1 MIQTHGPNSPR
12 ACRSSPSASS
22 ISGKGPAIDRIT
34 TRINEQIRVSPIR
47 VISET
52 GEQLGVLSTDQAM
65 NRARD
70 VGLDLVEVAPN
81 ERPPVCRIMDFGKYK
96 YEKKKK
102 THQHVHQT
110 RLKEVRLH
118 PKTGDHDIDFKV
130 KQAIGFLQNKDKV
143 QVSVVFKGR
152 ENAHPEEGRRILEI
166 VMGRL
171 LEHGKVESS
180 ISQQGKR
187 MMCTIAPK

>member
-1 MIQTHGPNSPR
+1 
-12 ACRSSPSASS
+12 
-22 ISGKGPAIDRIT
+22 
-34 TRINEQIRVSPIR
+34 
-47 VISET
+47 
-52 GEQLGVLSTDQAM
+52 
-65 NRARD
+65 
-70 VGLDLVEVAPN
+70 
-81 ERPPVCRIMDFGKYK
+81 MDFGKYK

>member
-1 MIQTHGPNSPR
+1 MRRQCAGH
-12 ACRSSPSASS
+12 AV
-22 ISGKGPAIDRIT
+22 PAPIFSQREIAIERIT
-34 TRINEQIRVSPIR
+34 TRINEQIRVSPVR
-47 VISET
+47 VISEE
-52 GEQLGVLSTDQAM
+52 GQQLGVIPTDQALG
-65 NRARD
+65 RARD

-110 RLKEVRLH
+110 KLKEIRLH

-130 KQAIGFLQNKDKV
+130 HQAIGFLQHKDKV

-152 ENAHPEEGRRILEI
+152 EMAHPEEGRK
-166 VMGRL
+166 VMESVMQKL
-171 LEHGKVESS
+171 LEHGKVEAP
-180 ISQQGKR
+180 IMQQGKR
-187 MMCTIAPK
+187 MTCTIAPK